1 MKTTNKLNKLSR
13 GEKIFNIC
21 NIIFMV
27 TMIIVMLY
35 PMWYVI
41 VASLSDGTTVMK
53 AGGKMLWIHGFNLD
67 SYRVMMENPAILS
80 GYRNTLIVV
89 VGGTA
94 LNIVLTA
101 FAGYFLSRKNV
112 MWSRVISVG
121 IIITMYFNG
130 GLIPSYLTVKSLGL
144 YNSLW
149 ALILPTAIS
158 TFNVIIMRTGFES
171 IPDSLEESA
180 KIDGARQ
187 STILFRIMLPLCKS
201 TIAVL
206 VLYYGVGHWNE
217 WFNAMIYLK
226 DRNLFP
232 LQLILRE
239 IVMFNTATDVA
250 VDKVQLSETIQ
261 YAAIVITTLPI
272 LCAYPFLMRFF
283 EGGVMIGAVK
293 G

>member
-1 MKTTNKLNKLSR
+1 MKKTNKLNKLST
-13 GEKIFNIC
+13 GEKIFNVC

-27 TMIIVMLY
+27 VMIIVMLY
-35 PMWYVI
+35 PMWYVA
-41 VASLSDGTTVMK
+41 VASFSDGTAVTK
-53 AGGKMLWIHGFNLD
+53 AGGKMLWVQGFNTD
-67 SYRVMMENPAILS
+67 SYQVMLKNPALLS
-80 GYRNTLIVV
+80 GYRNTLIVLI
-89 VGGTA
+89 GGTA
-94 LNIVLTA
+94 LNIILTA

-112 MWSRVISVG
+112 MWSRVVSVG

-158 TFNVIIMRTGFES
+158 TFNVIIMRTGFEA

-226 DRNLFP
+226 DRELFP

-250 VDKVQLSETIQ
+250 VDKVQLSETVQ
-261 YAAIVITTLPI
+261 YAAIIITTLPI
-272 LCAYPFLMRFF
+272 LCVYPFLMRFF
-283 EGGVMIGAVK
+283 EGGAMIGAVK